1 MLCLYAPTQ
10 TYTHTYM
17 HMQTHKR
24 WSVKLEQEKKG
35 SICREYHIGNEWVI
49 LLEDF
54 TGYLR
59 NLVFTLNEM
68 GN

>member
-1 MLCLYAPTQ
+1 
-10 TYTHTYM
+10 M

-24 WSVKLEQEKKG
+24 WSVKLEQEKKE